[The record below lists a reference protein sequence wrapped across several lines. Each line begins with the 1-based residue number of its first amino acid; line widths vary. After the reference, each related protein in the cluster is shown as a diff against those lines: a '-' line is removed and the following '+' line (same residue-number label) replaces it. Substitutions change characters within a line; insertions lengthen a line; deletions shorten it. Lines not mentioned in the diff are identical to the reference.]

1 VTTDDVRQLVVA
13 AVETYVYGVVRAG
26 GGPVPET
33 RGIGPLQAPLRTVTH
48 GALKAVISDVP
59 AGELGARREDIY
71 RHTEI
76 LEALMRGAT
85 VLPMRFGTIMPDEQT
100 VAAQLLEAR
109 GGELEHLL
117 EALDGR
123 VELTLRATY
132 DESIF
137 REVVSENPP
146 IQRLNE
152 RVQAQ
157 SAQAGY
163 YDRIR
168 LGELV
173 STALQAKRE
182 RDAAAIL
189 GRLEPLAADMRIGS
203 LAHERSVLNAAF
215 LVEERA
221 VERFDAA
228 ADAIAAEHAAR
239 MRFRYT
245 GPVPPYSFVELSED
259 KQWV

>member
-1 VTTDDVRQLVVA
+1 MVA
-13 AVETYVYGVVRAG
+13 AVEAYVYGVLRAE
-26 GGPVPET
+26 GGPVVET
-33 RGIGPLQAPLRTVTH
+33 RGIGPLQAPLRTITH
-48 GALKAVISDVP
+48 GALRAVISDVP
-59 AGELGARREDIY
+59 AGGLGARREDIY

-76 LEALMRGAT
+76 LQTLMRGAT

-100 VAAQLLEAR
+100 VATQLLEAR
-109 GGELEHLL
+109 SGELEHLL

-137 REVVSENPP
+137 RELVSENPP

-152 RVQAQ
+152 RVRAQ

-173 STALQAKRE
+173 SAALQARRE
-182 RDAAAIL
+182 RDAAEVV
-189 GRLEPLAADMRIGS
+189 GRLEPLAADVRIGS

-215 LVEERA
+215 LVDERA
-221 VERFDAA
+221 LERFDAA
-228 ADAIAAEHAAR
+228 ADEIAAEHAAR

-245 GPVPPYSFVELSED
+245 GPVPPFSFVELSEAR
-259 KQWV
+259 QWV